1 MEGKSTMST
10 RQQFNTLVTVIELY
24 NLYSESQTPENT
36 PQQDVQTNLPQII
49 QPAKIPDTK
58 MHTKATK
65 YQENT
70 SEQTGSNIGIT
81 VLRINTQESQTTIL
95 L

>member
-1 MEGKSTMST
+1 MY
-10 RQQFNTLVTVIELY
+10 L
-24 NLYSESQTPENT
+24 ESQTLENT

-58 MHTKATK
+58 MHTEATGH
-65 YQENT
+65 QENA

-81 VLRINTQESQTTIL
+81 VSRIDTQENQTVIL